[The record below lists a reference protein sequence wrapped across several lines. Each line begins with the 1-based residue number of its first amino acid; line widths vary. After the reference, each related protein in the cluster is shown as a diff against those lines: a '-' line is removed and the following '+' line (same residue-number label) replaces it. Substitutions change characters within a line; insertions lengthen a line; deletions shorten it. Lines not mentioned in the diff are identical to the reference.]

1 MLDGFGHGVSSQFI
15 LSDLICDII
24 VSLMP
29 GRVADHNVRAASAW
43 RGTPRIDA
51 LGMHG
56 RLAHR
61 RKNIKSNVRRR
72 STSAPNNDPKRR
84 IAMLPKTVLAGLA
97 AATII
102 AGSALIST
110 GASAAGGHGG
120 AAGNW
125 PQSGTWN
132 WPEYA
137 GAPACNWTHV
147 KYFDHG
153 KAHWRW
159 EHVCP

>member
-1 MLDGFGHGVSSQFI
+1 
-15 LSDLICDII
+15 
-24 VSLMP
+24 
-29 GRVADHNVRAASAW
+29 
-43 RGTPRIDA
+43 
-51 LGMHG
+51 
-56 RLAHR
+56 
-61 RKNIKSNVRRR
+61 
-72 STSAPNNDPKRR
+72 
-84 IAMLPKTVLAGLA
+84 MLPKTVLAGLA

-102 AGSALIST
+102 AGSALIAT

-137 GAPACNWTHV
+137 GAPPCNWTHV
-147 KYFDHG
+147 KYVDHG

-159 EHVCP
+159 EHVCQ

>member
-1 MLDGFGHGVSSQFI
+1 
-15 LSDLICDII
+15 
-24 VSLMP
+24 
-29 GRVADHNVRAASAW
+29 
-43 RGTPRIDA
+43 
-51 LGMHG
+51 
-56 RLAHR
+56 
-61 RKNIKSNVRRR
+61 
-72 STSAPNNDPKRR
+72 
-84 IAMLPKTVLAGLA
+84 MLPKTVLASLA
-97 AATII
+97 AATVI

-137 GAPACNWTHV
+137 GAPPCTWTHV
-147 KYFDHG
+147 KYYDDHG
-153 KAHWRW
+153 RPHWRR